1 MRLVEDL
8 RMRQRTY
15 LTALLLTA
23 LGVAGTHMLFSRLF
37 LYASYWWFNPLFGSS
52 NDTSLQ
58 VLFLLAPLP
67 AAGVA
72 AFLLRRYGSELFLVA
87 GALLVH
93 GLVRVIDAATTMEV
107 SRAVV
112 PPSELYWLYLS
123 ILYGVMAGLG
133 ALVGWAWQRRVPGTR
148 RPRFSFAG
156 RNQ

>member
-1 MRLVEDL
+1 MRANVAPAA
-8 RMRQRTY
+8 Y

-23 LGVAGTHMLFSRLF
+23 LGVAGTHALFSRLL

-52 NDTSLQ
+52 SDTGLQ

-72 AFLLRRYGSELFLVA
+72 AFLLRRDGGWAFLVG

-93 GLVRVIDAATTMEV
+93 GLVRVIDAAATMEL

-112 PPSELYWLYLS
+112 QPSDLYWLYLS
-123 ILYGVMAGLG
+123 MVYGVLAGLG
-133 ALVGWAWQRRVPGTR
+133 ALGGLVWQCRVLGAR